1 MIESRRLDELQ
12 CPSRIIKLLTPAKIS
27 GIIPLGTSLDFE
39 SEKTRELGCWNAPKD
54 LTVNIDKWTS
64 LKPVSDFEPG
74 NDFSDFLID
83 IGFGKDCP
91 QDVRDFWRNEIKA
104 NYVGE
109 EGRKRIRMATIN
121 LRDRDGLHGRLS
133 DVVCPVL
140 WLHGTADAVYSVA
153 NAEREIKLFVRS
165 PDAQLK
171 VVEGGQHFLSYS
183 HPNEVDGAVK
193 EFVGKYGK

>member
-1 MIESRRLDELQ
+1 LVCIRVYY
-12 CPSRIIKLLTPAKIS
+12 LLTLVKIA

-54 LTVNIDKWTS
+54 LTTVIDKWTS
-64 LKPVSDFEPG
+64 LQPVKEFSPG

-91 QDVRDFWRNEIKA
+91 QDVREFWRNEIAA

-109 EGRKRIRMATIN
+109 EGRKRARMATIN

-153 NAEREIKLFVRS
+153 NAEREIKLFVKS

-183 HPNEVDGAVK
+183 HPKEVDGAVK
-193 EFVGKYGK
+193 EFVGKYGR

>member
-1 MIESRRLDELQ
+1 MKNCQ
-12 CPSRIIKLLTPAKIS
+12 LLRPAKIS
-27 GIIPLGTSLDFE
+27 GIVPLGTSLDFE

-171 VVEGGQHFLSYS
+171 IVEGGQHFLSYS
-183 HPNEVDGAVK
+183 HPKEVDGAVK